1 MGEWYDERSPE
12 DLKNMALNIHNMKQV
27 LIPFSTFLLW
37 GWYKEILLWTS
48 LLFLGIFLPKKKKAQ
63 MLRISSDG
71 FIFVVS
77 IWTGLSR
84 LSDRWVGEIWCFV
97 SLRTIETSWVLPVSL
112 LLVTGI
118 QYFENAEFKSDGEED
133 ALGVGDG
140 RGVVVC
146 GQSSRFVP
154 VLEFGGEFC

>member
-12 DLKNMALNIHNMKQV
+12 DLKNMALTYITWSRSWFHLVHFCFGDDIKN
-27 LIPFSTFLLW
+27 
-37 GWYKEILLWTS
+37 TS
-48 LLFLGIFLPKKKKAQ
+48 LNITPISEHLFTKKKKAQ

-112 LLVTGI
+112 LVVTGI

-133 ALGVGDG
+133 AEVGDG

-146 GQSSRFVP
+146 GQSSRFVH
-154 VLEFGGEFC
+154 F

>member
-1 MGEWYDERSPE
+1 M
-12 DLKNMALNIHNMKQV
+12 
-27 LIPFSTFLLW
+27 
-37 GWYKEILLWTS
+37 
-48 LLFLGIFLPKKKKAQ
+48 
-63 MLRISSDG
+63 
-71 FIFVVS
+71 
-77 IWTGLSR
+77 
-84 LSDRWVGEIWCFV
+84 
-97 SLRTIETSWVLPVSL
+97 LPVSL

-118 QYFENAEFKSDGEED
+118 QYLENAEFKSDGEED